1 MGRILAIDYGTKRV
15 GIAWSDP
22 LKMMAHS
29 QPFLENNSTL
39 ISVLVELVRIN
50 EIEQVVV
57 GLPKNRHGKS
67 TRQTERV
74 MQFVNQL
81 KEELFVS
88 IELVNEAYSTQAA
101 SKQLHEMGKSVKAQR
116 SVIDSQAAA
125 FFLQGYLDRF

>member
-1 MGRILAIDYGTKRV
+1 MGRILGIDYGTKRV

-57 GLPKNRHGKS
+57 GLPKNRHGES
-67 TRQTERV
+67 TRQTESV
-74 MQFVNQL
+74 MEFVNQL
-81 KEELFVS
+81 KEV
-88 IELVNEAYSTQAA
+88 
-101 SKQLHEMGKSVKAQR
+101 
-116 SVIDSQAAA
+116 
-125 FFLQGYLDRF
+125 LQ